1 MSDSCFIICKVFNEL
16 NLMLQGQSK
25 KNTWLHP
32 HLAFISTKLLIQ
44 LNAFLSTEKKK
55 KKHSVILSHFYR
67 FGELQK
73 SYLFLI
79 IQTSP

>member
-1 MSDSCFIICKVFNEL
+1 MTDSCLIICKVFNKL

-25 KNTWLHP
+25 TWLHRD
-32 HLAFISTKLLIQ
+32 LAFSSTKLLIQ
-44 LNAFLSTEKKK
+44 LNIFLSTEKI
-55 KKHSVILSHFYR
+55 HSVILSHFYQFR
-67 FGELQK
+67 ELQK